1 MPNTP
6 LQTFRT
12 VEPANYGF
20 GSSATLASRPFV
32 LSWIRTSTFTSSGA
46 ATGTVT
52 NTASTATTT
61 TTLGWNDGGPTT
73 TVSGTPPTQVNPLLN
88 ADRCLPWVARSMEH
102 IYPVKVPNAYDRI
115 YIFPMYCIEARAGA
129 SISATMAGAYLGS
142 SAIPFGLIPETRGY
156 TTTGKADP
164 LLSRLPDDLLD
175 PFIAA
180 NPIEPSG
187 AAAVSS
193 LPSTR
198 TNGLWTTLPP
208 YSANFTTSNASNGNS
223 ESAPSHIARSTS
235 TANGKL
241 GAAYNFPVDISI
253 SKANTGAM
261 TAANV
266 QVATGPVIVGLGLEF
281 QILGCEEIVLS
292 PVVGPGS
299 FNWTVATAGD
309 KFRLHWFM
317 MGVFLG

>member
-20 GSSATLASRPFV
+20 GSSATMASRPFV
-32 LSWIRTSTFTSSGA
+32 LSWIRTQTFTSSSA
-46 ATGTVT
+46 SGTVL
-52 NTASTATTT
+52 NASSTATDATGK
-61 TTLGWNDGGPTT
+61 GWDDAGPNTGGTI
-73 TVSGTPPTQVNPLLN
+73 PLVN
-88 ADRCLPWVARSMEH
+88 ADRCLPWVARNMEH

-115 YIFPMYCIEARAGA
+115 YIFPMYCIEARTGA
-129 SISATMAGAYLGS
+129 SISGGMTGAYIGP

-156 TTTGKADP
+156 TTTGKMDP
-164 LLSRLPDDLLD
+164 SLSRLPDDILD

-180 NPIEPSG
+180 NPIESSG

-208 YSANFTTSNASNGNS
+208 YSANFTTSHVTNGNS
-223 ESAPSHIARSTS
+223 ETAPSHIARSTITS
-235 TANGKL
+235 NGKV
-241 GAAYNFPVDISI
+241 GSAYAFPADISI
-253 SKANTGAM
+253 SKAAAGAM
-261 TAANV
+261 AATNV
-266 QVATGPVIVGLGLEF
+266 RSATGPVIVGGGLEF
-281 QILGCEEIVLS
+281 QVLGCEEIILS
-292 PVVGPGS
+292 PVVGPGTM
-299 FNWTVATAGD
+299 NWAVANSGD
-309 KFRLHWFM
+309 KFRIHWFM

>member
-6 LQTFRT
+6 LQTFRS

-32 LSWIRTSTFTSSGA
+32 LSWLRTQTFDSTL
-46 ATGTVT
+46 ATGTVLNATST
-52 NTASTATTT
+52 NTSATGN
-61 TTLGWNDGGPTT
+61 GWNESGPNTGA
-73 TVSGTPPTQVNPLLN
+73 TVPLIN
-88 ADRCLPWVARSMEH
+88 EDRCLPWVARNMEH

-129 SISATMAGAYLGS
+129 SISGTISGGYIGP

-156 TTTGKADP
+156 TTTGKMDP
-164 LLSRLPDDLLD
+164 SLSRLPDDILD

-180 NPIEPSG
+180 NQIETTG

-208 YSANFTTSNASNGNS
+208 YSANFTTSHVTNANT
-223 ESAPSHIARSTS
+223 ESAPSHIARSTIG
-235 TANGKL
+235 TNGKV
-241 GAAYNFPVDISI
+241 GSAYTFPADVSI
-253 SKANTGAM
+253 SKA
-261 TAANV
+261 AANAM
-266 QVATGPVIVGLGLEF
+266 ATTNARIANGPVIVGGGLEF
-281 QILGCEEIVLS
+281 QVLGCEEIVLS
-292 PVVGPGS
+292 PVVGPGTM
-299 FNWTVATAGD
+299 NWAVANSGD
-309 KFRLHWFM
+309 KFRIHWFM

>member
-6 LQTFRT
+6 LQTFRS
-12 VEPANYGF
+12 VEPANYAF

-32 LSWIRTSTFTSSGA
+32 LSWLRTPTFTSSSG
-46 ATGTVT
+46 TGTISV
-52 NTASTATTT
+52 TASTATTAT
-61 TTLGWNDGGPTT
+61 TSGWDECGPNTGAT
-73 TVSGTPPTQVNPLLN
+73 APLLN
-88 ADRCLPWVARSMEH
+88 GDRCLPWVARNMEH

-115 YIFPMYCIEARAGA
+115 YIFPMYCIEARTGA
-129 SISATMAGAYLGS
+129 SISANVNSGYIGP
-142 SAIPFGLIPETRGY
+142 SAIPFGLIPETRGF

-180 NPIEPSG
+180 NPIEASG

-208 YSANFTTSNASNGNS
+208 YSANFTTSHVTNTNNEGN
-223 ESAPSHIARSTS
+223 PSHIARSTIG
-235 TANGKL
+235 TTGKI
-241 GAAYNFPVDISI
+241 GSAYNFPADVSI
-253 SKANTGAM
+253 SKAGSGAADVM
-261 TAANV
+261 SATNV

-281 QILGCEEIVLS
+281 QVMGCEEIVLS
-292 PVVGPGS
+292 PLVTPGTMT
-299 FNWTVATAGD
+299 WTVASSGD
-309 KFRLHWFM
+309 KFRIHWFM

>member
-32 LSWIRTSTFTSSGA
+32 LSWIRSPTFTSAA
-46 ATGTVT
+46 ATGTVL
-52 NTASTATTT
+52 NGASTGGGANST
-61 TTLGWNDGGPTT
+61 GWNDSGPNTGAT
-73 TVSGTPPTQVNPLLN
+73 LPLVN
-88 ADRCLPWVARSMEH
+88 ADRCLPWVARNMEH

-115 YIFPMYCIEARAGA
+115 YIFPMYCIEARTGA
-129 SISATMAGAYLGS
+129 VISGGLTGTYIGP

-156 TTTGKADP
+156 TTTGKMDP
-164 LLSRLPDDLLD
+164 FLSRLPDDILD

-180 NPIEPSG
+180 NQIEATG

-208 YSANFTTSNASNGNS
+208 YSANFTTSNVTNANS
-223 ESAPSHIARSTS
+223 ETAPSHIARSTI
-235 TANGKL
+235 TATGKI
-241 GAAYNFPVDISI
+241 GSAYHFPADISI
-253 SKANTGAM
+253 SKADTNAM
-261 TAANV
+261 ASGNSRAAN
-266 QVATGPVIVGLGLEF
+266 GPVIVGGGLEF
-281 QILGCEEIVLS
+281 QVLGCEEIVLS
-292 PVVGPGS
+292 PVVGPGTM
-299 FNWTVATAGD
+299 NWGVANSGD
-309 KFRLHWFM
+309 KFRIHWFM

>member
-6 LQTFRT
+6 LQTFRS

-20 GSSATLASRPFV
+20 GSSATMASRPFV
-32 LSWIRTSTFTSSGA
+32 LSWLRTQTFTSNAG
-46 ATGTVT
+46 TGTVLNAT
-52 NTASTATTT
+52 STGTTATSN
-61 TTLGWNDGGPTT
+61 GWNDSGPNTGGTL
-73 TVSGTPPTQVNPLLN
+73 PLLN
-88 ADRCLPWVARSMEH
+88 ADRCLPWVARNMEH

-115 YIFPMYCIEARAGA
+115 YIFPMYCIEARTGA
-129 SISATMAGAYLGS
+129 SISGS
-142 SAIPFGLIPETRGY
+142 VNSLYVGPSAIPFGLIPETRGY

-180 NPIEPSG
+180 NPIESSG
-187 AAAVSS
+187 APAVSS

-208 YSANFTTSNASNGNS
+208 YSANFTTSNVTNANT
-223 ESAPSHIARSTS
+223 ESAPSHIARSTIGS
-235 TANGKL
+235 TGKI
-241 GAAYNFPVDISI
+241 GAAYNFPADISI
-253 SKANTGAM
+253 SKATIN
-261 TAANV
+261 AANPMIPTNV
-266 QVATGPVIVGLGLEF
+266 RVENGPVVVGSGLEF

-292 PVVGPGS
+292 PIIAPGTM
-299 FNWTVATAGD
+299 NWVVATSGD
-309 KFRLHWFM
+309 KFRIHWFM